1 MTTPRKSHAGKRPA
15 KKWSARVTRTSH
27 AMDLKKGVFT
37 SDDPKRIARSVLRS
51 ARRSSR
57 LKAGAYRSA
66 VSMISFYENRGGR
79 NLPASKK
86 RVLQRAKKELAKQT
100 GRAAG

>member
-1 MTTPRKSHAGKRPA
+1 MKSRRNIVRRKQSAG
-15 KKWSARVTRTSH
+15 KWSARVTRTSH
-27 AMDLKKGVFT
+27 AMDLKKGVFA
-37 SDDPKRIARSVLRS
+37 SNDPKKIARSVLGS

-57 LKAGAYRSA
+57 RKAGAYRSA

-79 NLPASKK
+79 NLSAGKK
-86 RVLQRAKKELAKQT
+86 TVLQRAKKELARQA